1 MEFSQFEFY
10 IWPGGKDNDDGN
22 NIIPVQFTVHPE
34 CEGGDFA
41 ICVSDASKN
50 IYLDK
55 VKKIG
60 DYDDGV
66 LISFMSSDLSLNL
79 KMQLSRL
86 PTCTELR
93 RGMS

>member
-1 MEFSQFEFY
+1 M
-10 IWPGGKDNDDGN
+10 
-22 NIIPVQFTVHPE
+22 QFTVHPE
-34 CEGGDFA
+34 CEGGNFA
-41 ICVSDASKN
+41 VCVSDASKN
-50 IYLDK
+50 IYLAK

-86 PTCTELR
+86 PTCKELR